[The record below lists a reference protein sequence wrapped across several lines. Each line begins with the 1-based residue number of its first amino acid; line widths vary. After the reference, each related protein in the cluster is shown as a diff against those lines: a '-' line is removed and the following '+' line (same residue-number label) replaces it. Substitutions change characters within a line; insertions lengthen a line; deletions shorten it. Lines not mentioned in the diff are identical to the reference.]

1 MFVYMYVYAN
11 MSVCVWCLKR
21 PEGGIRFPTT
31 GILMI
36 VSHPV
41 GAGYQA
47 KVLRKSS
54 SGYEPLSPLS
64 NSLRSPS
71 TEYAM
76 CARKDGRTDRRLEE
90 EIERKERLRISV
102 GPCYYI
108 LKLSF
113 QHCPV

>member
-1 MFVYMYVYAN
+1 MYVYEN
-11 MSVCVWCLKR
+11 MNVHVWCLKR
-21 PEGGIRFPTT
+21 PEEGISFPTT
-31 GILMI
+31 GILTI

-41 GAGYQA
+41 GAGYEA
-47 KVLRKSS
+47 KVLWKSS

-64 NSLRSPS
+64 DSLRSPS

-76 CARKDGRTDRRLEE
+76 CARKDGRKDRRLEE
-90 EIERKERLRISV
+90 EIERKERLLISV
-102 GPCYYI
+102 CPCYCI